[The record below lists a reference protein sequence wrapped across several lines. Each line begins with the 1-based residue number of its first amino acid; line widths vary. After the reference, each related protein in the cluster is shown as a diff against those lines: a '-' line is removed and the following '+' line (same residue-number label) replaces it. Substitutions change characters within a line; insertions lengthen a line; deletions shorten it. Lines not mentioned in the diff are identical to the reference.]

1 MILSRAACGAAV
13 LSLAMSLEAAG
24 QCPPAFDA
32 PPSYAYGDLI
42 ELEDFDGDGEL
53 DALTTVREE
62 DAIRLS
68 LGRRGAFR
76 RGAKIAVPDRPQ
88 GSAAGDFDGDGNL
101 DVMLGGRFAGE
112 IYFLAG
118 SGDGTFDAVRTV
130 TTASEPYSLH
140 ADDLDA
146 DGKLDL
152 IVANLGGDID
162 VHWGRGD
169 GTFDAA
175 RLSYAPAFYPSFI
188 DTGDMNE
195 DGRPDIVVGHETGA
209 ITISLTGANRTL
221 AEPLRVDTKAFV
233 FGLRVRDVDGDGN
246 LDVVAADPIEFT
258 VALFKGNGDGT
269 VDARIDIPGGAYTEG
284 LDFGDF
290 NGDGRLDIVVGQSV
304 QQSLA
309 ILYAHAD
316 GTYSQPV
323 FHLAGNNV
331 YDVRVADL
339 DHDGDDD
346 LVASNA
352 GSFAV
357 LFQQFGR
364 GEFPQL
370 ASSSVGGSL
379 GPYDVIA
386 ADVNGDGI
394 PDAITAN
401 TLHSTISVLLGN
413 PNGTLQEAQVL
424 FADSGAYRV
433 IATDLNGDQHLDLV
447 SASLDSNT
455 ISVLHNRGDGTFHPA
470 AAYDTSPAPAALSSG
485 DLDGDGDNDLL
496 VSSPDAGVVDV
507 FLNAGNGTFTR
518 GTDIEGR
525 APGQTL
531 LADLNADG
539 KLDVALVDREDP
551 VEGVDGHLTIRN
563 GNGDGTFG
571 AATDYPVG
579 IRPLDLVLQDFNH
592 DGQRDF
598 AVANFDSGTVT
609 IMLRESSGGYR
620 LAATLPAYGAVP
632 HLATAD
638 FNLDGHVDLAV
649 ANGGLVYI
657 HHGRGDGQFAD
668 PISYRAGNVPF
679 SIAAAD
685 FNRDGRPDLATANLY
700 SHDVTIL
707 GNITSCR
714 QRAVR
719 K

>member
-13 LSLAMSLEAAG
+13 LSLAMSLDAAG

-42 ELEDFDGDGEL
+42 ELEDFDRDGEL
-53 DALTTVREE
+53 DALTTARDEN
-62 DAIRLS
+62 AIRLN
-68 LGRRGAFR
+68 LGKRGAFR
-76 RGAKIAVPDRPQ
+76 RGAKVAVPGRPQ
-88 GSAAGDFDGDGNL
+88 GSAAGDFDGDGTL
-101 DVMLGGRFAGE
+101 DVMLGGRFAGQ
-112 IYFLAG
+112 IYFLPG
-118 SGDGTFDAVRTV
+118 NGDGTFDAVRTV

-152 IVANLGGDID
+152 IVANVGGDID

-175 RLSYAPAFYPSFI
+175 PLSYAPAFYPSFI

-209 ITISLTGANRTL
+209 VTITTVGPNRTL
-221 AEPLRVDTKAFV
+221 GEPLRVDTSSFV
-233 FGLRVRDVDGDGN
+233 FGLQVRDVDGDGN

-269 VDARIDIPGGAYTEG
+269 VDDRIDIPAGVYTEG
-284 LDFGDF
+284 IDFGDF

-309 ILYAHAD
+309 ILYANAD
-316 GTYSQPV
+316 GTYSEPV

-346 LVASNA
+346 LVASNL

-370 ASSSVGGSL
+370 ASHSVGGSL

-386 ADVNGDGI
+386 ADLNGDGI
-394 PDAITAN
+394 PDAVTAN
-401 TLHSTISVLLGN
+401 TLHSTISVLFGN
-413 PNGTLQEAQVL
+413 ANGTLQEAQVL
-424 FADSGAYRV
+424 FADAGAYRV
-433 IATDLNGDQHLDLV
+433 IAADLNGDQHLDLV
-447 SASLDSNT
+447 SANLDSET

-470 AAYDTSPAPAALSSG
+470 AAYETSPAPAALSAG
-485 DLDGDGDNDLL
+485 DIDGDGDRDLL
-496 VSSPDAGVVDV
+496 VSSPDSGVVDV
-507 FLNAGNGTFTR
+507 FLNAGNGTFVR
-518 GTDIEGR
+518 GTEIDGR
-525 APGQTL
+525 APGQTV

-551 VEGVDGHLTIRN
+551 VEGVEGHLTLRH

-571 AATDYPVG
+571 AATSFAAGTGPRAFATG
-579 IRPLDLVLQDFNH
+579 DFN
-592 DGQRDF
+592 
-598 AVANFDSGTVT
+598 
-609 IMLRESSGGYR
+609 
-620 LAATLPAYGAVP
+620 
-632 HLATAD
+632 
-638 FNLDGHVDLAV
+638 
-649 ANGGLVYI
+649 
-657 HHGRGDGQFAD
+657 GDGEIDLLMAKSFDKTLTLLRGVGDGTFLA
-668 PISYRAGNVPF
+668 PVNYTISFTPT
-679 SIAAAD
+679 SI
-685 FNRDGRPDLATANLY
+685 
-700 SHDVTIL
+700 
-707 GNITSCR
+707 
-714 QRAVR
+714 
-719 K
+719 